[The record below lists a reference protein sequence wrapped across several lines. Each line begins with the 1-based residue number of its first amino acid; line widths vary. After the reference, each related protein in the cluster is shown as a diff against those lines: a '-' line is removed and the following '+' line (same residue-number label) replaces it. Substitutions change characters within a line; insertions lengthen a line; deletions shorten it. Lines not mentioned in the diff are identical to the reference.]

1 MTALHPVDKMKSAD
15 GPRIGAPLHGY
26 FAREIAM
33 PSTGL
38 PEPSRVRGHSSSDE
52 VDDEALERVMAE
64 VPRGALALSGLT
76 VGLLLLAWFLMYVF
90 VFLPRGPVG

>member
-1 MTALHPVDKMKSAD
+1 
-15 GPRIGAPLHGY
+15 
-26 FAREIAM
+26 M

-38 PEPSRVRGHSSSDE
+38 PEQSRVRGNSSDE
-52 VDDEALERVMAE
+52 VDGEALERVMAE